1 MKRKTLISI
10 PLVLAIIISLFGG
23 FATGASATTV
33 TDMSEFIVQ
42 SATPTS
48 LGRWENNYTATVTDG
63 GVNNTRTIAYSG
75 TSTSSHVSLSI
86 PQSALNENAS
96 AKPYILHLSYRIQ
109 NDRTN
114 PAYITHRMQYK
125 SSSGSGLYNDLFVA
139 NTSQFTMNLDT
150 TKNITSFGT
159 SNYNYLDAYDYKVD
173 LYENLKTGAYQIYLN
188 GVKWISSYDYESGAY
203 TTLFSGSGKGA
214 YTINEYRIRV
224 TGAQNSSWAFNLV
237 NPCYE
242 IYSEDVMMDEVIAY
256 SLSGMSNYLNT
267 DAETAA
273 DVTSSKA
280 NKSGTV
286 TITGVSGTENTE
298 GGYTSYTVTGVA
310 SGSYLAFWDG
320 STGVSGVHKPLMG
333 TNATTEK
340 AWYHIGYNITGN
352 NVGLKTAIQF
362 GNSSGKSVGV
372 WDIIPAHTDSNYRA
386 DFFFDLSGE
395 IVYIYYN
402 NVYDSYATSNLGNK
416 YQFRQI
422 RLTNTTTVDYTIS
435 NIVFE
440 YYADGVTPSDMLM
453 GYDERT
459 KTTYDYVYQ
468 IDGIKSGTNVIGS
481 TDGLCSVT
489 GDNTNGYTIR
499 PASVNATNGG
509 FARFY
514 LGYTADTG
522 IFQRDTDR
530 VLHQTF
536 YYKPAAVSTEQT
548 IGMRGGTSSLSGY
561 KYFLYANP
569 STGDFEDTDRNRIK
583 SYDTNTFYKID
594 IIVNCCNFKYYFLL
608 DGICIESGTLYYQP
622 IWQIVYTSRSTS
634 DYMVIKNM
642 QTTLY
647 KDNYT
652 LLDKVK
658 PLLERIYANLESC
671 PVSDGTA
678 TVTTSYI
685 ANTTN
690 SATANTKVIYGVYNS
705 EGSLLKYQA
714 VNNAN
719 TYVNGSNLTQSV
731 TIPTDGTT
739 LKVFMW
745 NMDLGS
751 GDLTPI
757 ANQITKSLQ

>member
-23 FATGASATTV
+23 LATGASATTV

-48 LGRWENNYTATVTDG
+48 LGRWDGSGYTYTVTDG
-63 GVNNTRTIAYSG
+63 ANSSRTIAYSG

-188 GVKWISSYDYESGAY
+188 GVKWISSYDYTSGAY
-203 TTLFSGSGKGA
+203 TTLFSASGNGA

-224 TGAQNSSWAFNLV
+224 TGAANSSWAFNLV

-242 IYSEDVMMDEVIAY
+242 IYSEDVMMDEVVAY
-256 SLSGMSNYLNT
+256 SLSGMSNYLN
-267 DAETAA
+267 ETASEQVKPGIDGGDA
-273 DVTSSKA
+273 TK
-280 NKSGTV
+280 
-286 TITGVSGTENTE
+286 TGVSGTESTL
-298 GGYTSYTVTGVA
+298 GGYTSYTISGA
-310 SGSYLAFWDG
+310 SGKNLRWWSG
-320 STGVSGVHKPLMG
+320 TQNTNGVHLPFVS
-333 TNATTEK
+333 NFATADK
-340 AWYHIGYNITGN
+340 AWLHMGFNITGTASLN
-352 NVGLKTAIQF
+352 FKFQYWKSGGSTATTGETGLF
-362 GNSSGKSVGV
+362 SG
-372 WDIIPAHTDSNYRA
+372 TDYRE
-386 DFFFDLSGE
+386 DLYFDLSTN
-395 IVYIYYN
+395 IIYMYQN
-402 NVYDSYATSNLGNK
+402 NTYTGTASIGFSGDAKQIKNIYMNKKDANSFTMSNLV
-416 YQFRQI
+416 I
-422 RLTNTTTVDYTIS
+422 
-435 NIVFE
+435 E
-440 YYADGVTPSDMLM
+440 YYADGVTPSDMLI

-548 IGMRGGTSSLSGY
+548 IGMHGGTSSLQGY

-608 DGICIESGTLYYQP
+608 DGICIESGTLYFQP

-690 SATANTKVIYGVYNS
+690 SATANTKVIYGIYNS
-705 EGSLLKYQA
+705 AGSLLKYQA

-745 NMDLGS
+745 NMNLGS